1 MEGKLREILDLNRSA
16 YEMTE
21 LVPASGQALDRLA
34 AARQQLREINRAISA
49 LIKGT
54 EGAGKDA

>member
-1 MEGKLREILDLNRSA
+1 MDEKLKKILDLNRSA

-34 AARQQLREINRAISA
+34 AARQQLREINKAVLA
-49 LIKGT
+49 LAKE
-54 EGAGKDA
+54 EGGEKDA

>member
-1 MEGKLREILDLNRSA
+1 MEDKLREILDLNRSA

-34 AARQQLREINRAISA
+34 AARQQLREVNQAILA
-49 LIKGT
+49 TIKELGGT
-54 EGAGKDA
+54 KDA

>member
-1 MEGKLREILDLNRSA
+1 MEDKLREILDLNRSA

-34 AARQQLREINRAISA
+34 AARQQLREVNQTILAT
-49 LIKGT
+49 IKELGGT
-54 EGAGKDA
+54 KDA